1 MVVVTAAVVVVVV
14 VVVGVED
21 TKYGNI
27 ILSDRYC
34 LPLRLGLELLLIYL
48 DFHPLMGKG

>member
-1 MVVVTAAVVVVVV
+1 MVVVAAVVVV

-34 LPLRLGLELLLIYL
+34 LPLRIGRELLLIYL